1 MQINVRLNILP
12 NHEMNTSSARTTFAL
27 LFCGSLVL
35 ALAMGVRFTAG
46 IFLQPMTLT
55 NGWGRE
61 VFSFAIA
68 LQNIVWGLASP
79 VAGAIADR
87 YGPGRTLAG
96 GAMAYVAGLLLMSH
110 ADTPLALDLSTGL
123 LIGIGM
129 AGTSYAVV
137 MGVVSRHT
145 APEKRSMALGIVGA
159 GGSFG
164 QFAVLPAG
172 QAMIGSL
179 GWQTALLGL
188 AAGVALIVPLA
199 ATLAERGGGRSP
211 QGGHSIAAAL
221 KSAGRSRS
229 FHLLFWS
236 YFVCGF
242 QTAFIL
248 LHMPAFVV
256 DAGFSANVGM
266 AAVALIGLF
275 NIFGTLLFGWCGGRW
290 RFKQLLTVIYGV
302 RALVI
307 LPLLLFPLSEA
318 GVYLFAAAMGLLW
331 LATVPLTNA
340 LVGKVFGLR
349 HMSMLSGLVFLG
361 HQLGSFLGA
370 WAGGAIFDRTGSYS
384 LAWTMA
390 VGLSLAAALLCLPI
404 EEKPQLRVA
413 TT

>member
-1 MQINVRLNILP
+1 MSGAGRRSL
-12 NHEMNTSSARTTFAL
+12 AFL
-27 LFCGSLVL
+27 LVCGSLVL

-46 IFLQPMTLT
+46 IFLQPMTLA

-61 VFSFAIA
+61 IFSLAVA
-68 LQNIVWGLASP
+68 VQNIVWGLASP
-79 VAGAIADR
+79 IAGAIADR

-96 GAMAYVAGLLLMSH
+96 GALAYCAGLVLMAH
-110 ADTPLALDLSTGL
+110 AATPLALDVSTGL

-137 MGVVSRHT
+137 MGVIGRH
-145 APEKRSMALGIVGA
+145 ASPEKRSMALGIVGA

-172 QAMIGSL
+172 QALIGHY
-179 GWQTALLGL
+179 GWQTALLVL
-188 AAGVALIVPLA
+188 AGGVALIVPLA
-199 ATLAERGGGRSP
+199 ATLAERGPRKT
-211 QGGHSIAAAL
+211 AAGNASLAQAL
-221 KSAGRSRS
+221 GSAARDKS

-275 NIFGTLLFGWCGGRW
+275 NIFGTLIFGWCGGRW
-290 RFKQLLTVIYGV
+290 RFKHLLAAIYAARV
-302 RALVI
+302 VAI
-307 LPLLLFPLSEA
+307 LPLLLFPPSEA
-318 GVYLFAAAMGLLW
+318 GIYLFAAAMGLLW

-370 WAGGAIFDRTGSYS
+370 WAGGAIFDRTGSYA
-384 LAWTMA
+384 LAWAIA
-390 VGLSLAAALLCLPI
+390 VALSVAAALLCRPI
-404 EEKPQLRVA
+404 VEAPQPRSA
-413 TT
+413 AA